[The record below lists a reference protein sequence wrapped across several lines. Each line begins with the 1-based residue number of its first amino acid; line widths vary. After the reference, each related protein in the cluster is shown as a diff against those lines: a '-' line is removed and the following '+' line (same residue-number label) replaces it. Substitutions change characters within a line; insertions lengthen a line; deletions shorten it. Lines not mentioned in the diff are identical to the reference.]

1 MKLNASNRD
10 SKLPEASR
18 ASLDPSI
25 LRSRIKAHFQ
35 ACSWLLPSFF
45 TKAWATGK
53 RVAIS
58 TLAISWKCKAT
69 PLNYLLNG
77 HQPYDF
83 CFNGEWTEPNWWL
96 NWDQSATS
104 MFQAVHRDLTAALL
118 VEGKRPGWI
127 LRCFFDILKI
137 CSLGKSHHH
146 PIWWKLRINDLVC
159 QERPVGKPANDLALE
174 ALLSII
180 ELELKTQS
188 FCLSL
193 AWPRAFLSY
202 QHWYNHAPQCA

>member
-127 LRCFFDILKI
+127 LRCFFDMWRSVAWESRII
-137 CSLGKSHHH
+137 TPYDGNSASM
-146 PIWWKLRINDLVC
+146 IWFARNAQL
-159 QERPVGKPANDLALE
+159 ANLPMTWL
-174 ALLSII
+174 
-180 ELELKTQS
+180 
-188 FCLSL
+188 
-193 AWPRAFLSY
+193 
-202 QHWYNHAPQCA
+202 